1 MLPAHI
7 VMAGLLA
14 VDTLS
19 INIINLIHAI
29 YSYTETNLLMTVNY
43 FRIWLFIIINLYL
56 VLNGYQQIY
65 SFLTSGNIVP

>member
-19 INIINLIHAI
+19 IINLIHAM
-29 YSYTETNLLMTVNY
+29 YSYTETNLLIT
-43 FRIWLFIIINLYL
+43 IIFEFCCLYI
-56 VLNGYQQIY
+56 VLDGYQQIY
-65 SFLTSGNIVP
+65 SFLTSDNIVP